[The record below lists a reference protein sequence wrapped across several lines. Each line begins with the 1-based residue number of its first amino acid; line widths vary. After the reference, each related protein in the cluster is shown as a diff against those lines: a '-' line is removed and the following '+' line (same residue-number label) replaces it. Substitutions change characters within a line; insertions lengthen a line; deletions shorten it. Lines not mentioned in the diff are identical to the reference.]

1 MPPRLKTEQV
11 GGQWLITSPDV
22 PGLYVAHKDREAAER
37 AVPDAIAML
46 DRMEKRQDAKTDIV
60 KAAKRVA

>member
-1 MPPRLKTEQV
+1 MSPRLKVQQV

-22 PGLYVAHKDREAAER
+22 PGLYVAHKDREVAER

-46 DRMEKRQDAKTDIV
+46 DRMEKRQDAK
-60 KAAKRVA
+60 KAVKRVA